1 MTSGV
6 VRRPGAVFVPIVC
19 LFLDVERDAKLD
31 TALLFRDGRW
41 LELPTYF
48 GAPNLLGV
56 VN

>member
-6 VRRPGAVFVPIVC
+6 VRRSGAVFVPIVC